1 MMNDES
7 FRSSFIVPRSSFVLR
22 ATMLNNNCGSEASE
36 NVVVLAIATATVVA
50 ILYAIYTTLGGKLT
64 DLLNHL

>member
-7 FRSSFIVPRSSFVLR
+7 LRSSFIVPHSSFVLR

>member
-1 MMNDES
+1 MMNDERMNHS
-7 FRSSFIVPRSSFVLR
+7 VHRSPLYPFGV
-22 ATMLNNNCGSEASE
+22 TMLNNNCGSEASE